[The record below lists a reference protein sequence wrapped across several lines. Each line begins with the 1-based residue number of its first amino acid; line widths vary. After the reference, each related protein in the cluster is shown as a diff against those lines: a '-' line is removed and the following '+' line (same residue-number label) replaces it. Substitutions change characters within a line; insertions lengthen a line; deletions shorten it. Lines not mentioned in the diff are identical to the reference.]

1 MRWVCWVM
9 VGLAIVVG
17 CDKGPATPSGGG
29 GAGFRVAMILP
40 GSDTDKGWNQM
51 AREGLDRIRNELGA
65 ETKIVTNVK
74 SSEFAGQIDY
84 FAAEGYGVI
93 ICHGGEFAQAVEQAV
108 KKHPTVKFI
117 VGGCPTELAG
127 AVPVE
132 FQARDASYLVG
143 IVAANVTKTKA
154 VAFVG
159 AMAVPTLEACYT
171 GMRDGALSVSGELNV
186 LPPLWTNSWDST
198 PLAKE
203 KAESAINN
211 GNSDVVFQNVDAA
224 ARGVFEAVKEA
235 TQRGKT
241 VYAFGCNRNQND
253 MAPDV
258 ILGSVVLDVQRA
270 YAELARDAKAGTLK
284 PGARKLGL
292 DGGWVDLVLNE
303 NHPVVTTPIKEAVAA
318 TRAKLVGDAK
328 K

>member
-1 MRWVCWVM
+1 MRCVCGLM
-9 VGLAIVVG
+9 VALSFFVG
-17 CDKGPATPSGGG
+17 CDRGTSGGG
-29 GAGFRVAMILP
+29 NAFRVAMILP

-51 AREGLDRIRNELGA
+51 AREGLDRIKNELGA
-65 ETKIVTNVK
+65 ETKLVTNVK

-84 FAAEGYGVI
+84 FAGDGYDVI

-108 KKHPTVKFI
+108 KKHPDVKFI
-117 VGGCPTELAG
+117 VGGCPTEIAG

-132 FQARDASYLVG
+132 FLARDASYLVG
-143 IVAANVTKTKA
+143 VVAGHVTKMKA

-159 AMAVPTLEACYT
+159 AMAVPTLEACYE
-171 GMRDGALSVSGELNV
+171 GLRDGVASVAPEINV
-186 LPPLWTNSWDST
+186 LPPLWTNSWDSP

-203 KAESAINN
+203 KTESAIHN
-211 GNSDVVFQNVDAA
+211 GNADVVFQNVDAA
-224 ARGVFEAVKEA
+224 ARGVFEAVTEA
-235 TQRGKT
+235 TQRGRT
-241 VYAFGCNRNQND
+241 VYAFGCNSNQND
-253 MAPDV
+253 LAPDV

-270 YAELARDAKAGTLK
+270 YTELAREAKAGTLQ

-303 NHPVVTTPIKEAVAA
+303 KHPVVTSPIKEAVAA
-318 TRAKLVGDAK
+318 ARGKLVGDAK

>member
-1 MRWVCWVM
+1 MRCISGLM
-9 VGLAIVVG
+9 VAFLLLMG
-17 CDKGPATPSGGG
+17 CDRGTSSGG
-29 GAGFRVAMILP
+29 GFRVAMILP

-51 AREGLDRIRNELGA
+51 AREGLDRIKSELGA
-65 ETKIVTNVK
+65 DTKLVTNVK

-84 FAAEGYGVI
+84 FAGEGYGVI
-93 ICHGGEFAQAVEQAV
+93 ICHGGEFAQAVEQSV
-108 KKHPTVKFI
+108 KKHPSVKFI
-117 VGGCPTELAG
+117 VGGCPTEIAG

-132 FQARDASYLVG
+132 FLARDASYLVG
-143 IVAANVTKTKA
+143 VVAGNVTKTKA

-159 AMAVPTLEACYT
+159 AMAVPTLEACYD
-171 GMRDGALSVSGELNV
+171 GMRDGATSVGGGVNV
-186 LPPLWTNSWDST
+186 LPPLWTNSWDSP

-211 GNSDVVFQNVDAA
+211 GNADVVFQNVDAA
-224 ARGVFEAVKEA
+224 ARGVFEAVTEA

-241 VYAFGCNRNQND
+241 VYAFGCNSNQND

-258 ILGSVVLDVQRA
+258 VLGSVVLDVQRA
-270 YAELARDAKAGTLK
+270 YTELAREAKAGTLS

-303 NHPVVTTPIKEAVAA
+303 QHPVVTGSIKETVAA
-318 TRAKLVGDAK
+318 ARGKLVGDAQK
-328 K
+328 